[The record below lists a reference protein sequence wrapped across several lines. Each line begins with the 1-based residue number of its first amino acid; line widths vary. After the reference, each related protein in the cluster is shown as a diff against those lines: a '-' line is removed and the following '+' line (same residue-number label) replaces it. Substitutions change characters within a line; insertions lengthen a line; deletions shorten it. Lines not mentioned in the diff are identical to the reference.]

1 MLNNLIF
8 ADFSV
13 GEIFTSLGYTI
24 LMTFISTI
32 VAYLIGLPLG
42 ILLYLTSKGGL
53 VENKPVNLLLG
64 IVVNV
69 LRSVPCLILVVICM
83 PWTRQWFGR
92 ASGQWYTILIPLV
105 VATFAFVAR
114 IVEQSLV
121 EVPIGEVEAAK
132 SLGASNFQIIRHVL
146 LPESRPGLITGFV
159 VTLVNVIGY
168 TSFAYNIGAGGLISD
183 IWKYYSTHTS
193 DFMTQF
199 TFWLMII
206 AVVVLVQVIQEI
218 GAIVAKA
225 IDHRRKIKK

>member
-1 MLNNLIF
+1 MLNNLIL

-53 VENKPVNLLLG
+53 VENKPINLLLG

-225 IDHRRKIKK
+225 IDHRRKMKK